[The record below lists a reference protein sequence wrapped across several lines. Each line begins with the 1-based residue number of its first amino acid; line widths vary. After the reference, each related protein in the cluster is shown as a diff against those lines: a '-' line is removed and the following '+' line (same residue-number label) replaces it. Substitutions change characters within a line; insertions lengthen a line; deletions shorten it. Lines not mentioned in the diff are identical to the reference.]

1 MSREPLAKL
10 KYRSGEDGMLHPNL
24 QISVNKEYDLR
35 PTGMFGRRWKD
46 YMKSKHPQR
55 LSELIALGQINEL
68 IAKVDEEAEAKKETL
83 IQQLLEVQPMPET
96 EDMLERAGACKKE
109 YRKSIRGIRSGK
121 YRIGFLFPFSRVG
134 NQGEY
139 HGA

>member
-10 KYRSGEDGMLHPNL
+10 EYTKGEDGMLYPNL

-46 YMKSKHPQR
+46 YMMSKYPQR

-68 IAKVDEEAEAKKETL
+68 LEA
-83 IQQLLEVQPMPET
+83 QPMPET
-96 EDMLERAGACKKE
+96 EDMLERAGHMEMITRQAE
-109 YRKSIRGIRSGK
+109 EIILHEVVYQLR
-121 YRIGFLFPFSRVG
+121 
-134 NQGEY
+134 
-139 HGA
+139 

>member
-10 KYRSGEDGMLHPNL
+10 EYTKGEDGMLYPNL

-68 IAKVDEEAEAKKETL
+68 IAKVDKEAEAKKETL

-109 YRKSIRGIRSGK
+109 YRKSIRGIRSGT
-121 YRIGFLFPFSRVG
+121 YRRGFLFSYSAVSDKREY
-134 NQGEY
+134 QG
-139 HGA
+139 A

>member
-10 KYRSGEDGMLHPNL
+10 EYTKGEDGMLYPNL

-46 YMKSKHPQR
+46 YMMSKYR
-55 LSELIALGQINEL
+55 QINEL

-83 IQQLLEVQPMPET
+83 IQQLLEAQPMPET
-96 EDMLERAGACKKE
+96 EDMLERAGHMEMITRQAE
-109 YRKSIRGIRSGK
+109 EIILHEVVYQLR
-121 YRIGFLFPFSRVG
+121 
-134 NQGEY
+134 
-139 HGA
+139 

>member
-10 KYRSGEDGMLHPNL
+10 EYTKGEDGMLYPNL

-46 YMKSKHPQR
+46 YMMSKYPQR

-68 IAKVDEEAEAKKETL
+68 IAKVDEEAEAE
-83 IQQLLEVQPMPET
+83 ERNADSAASGRHSPMPET
-96 EDMLERAGACKKE
+96 EDMLERAGHMEMITRQAE
-109 YRKSIRGIRSGK
+109 EIILHEVVYQLR
-121 YRIGFLFPFSRVG
+121 
-134 NQGEY
+134 
-139 HGA
+139 

>member
-10 KYRSGEDGMLHPNL
+10 EYTKGEDGMLYPNL

-46 YMKSKHPQR
+46 YMKSKYPQR

-96 EDMLERAGACKKE
+96 EDMLERAGHMEMITRQA
-109 YRKSIRGIRSGK
+109 
-121 YRIGFLFPFSRVG
+121 
-134 NQGEY
+134 GEIILHEVVY
-139 HGA
+139 QLR

>member
-10 KYRSGEDGMLHPNL
+10 EYTKGEDGMLYPNL

-46 YMKSKHPQR
+46 YMMSKYPQR

-68 IAKVDEEAEAKKETL
+68 IAKVDEEAEAKKETQ
-83 IQQLLEVQPMPET
+83 IQQLLEAQPMPET
-96 EDMLERAGACKKE
+96 EDMLERAGHMEMITRQAE
-109 YRKSIRGIRSGK
+109 
-121 YRIGFLFPFSRVG
+121 
-134 NQGEY
+134 
-139 HGA
+139 

>member
-10 KYRSGEDGMLHPNL
+10 EYTKGEDGMLYPNL

-68 IAKVDEEAEAKKETL
+68 IAKVDKEAEAKKETL
-83 IQQLLEVQPMPET
+83 IQQLLEYSRCRRPRIW
-96 EDMLERAGACKKE
+96 LERAGHMEMITRQAE
-109 YRKSIRGIRSGK
+109 EIILHEVVY
-121 YRIGFLFPFSRVG
+121 
-134 NQGEY
+134 Q
-139 HGA
+139 